1 MSLQLVE
8 NFSSAHATILNSID
22 QIFLVCRSYSQVK
35 PLLRALHEKVLAHL
49 GRQDKVFIAKLTE
62 AAGDN
67 REAAK
72 MLEFLVYDLKNIKI
86 KYLIFYDNH
95 SGEMADINAR
105 TFPKDFQEFSDELI
119 TRIKMEEEYL
129 FPFLKKL
136 P

>member
-1 MSLQLVE
+1 MSRQLVE

-22 QIFLVCRSYSQVK
+22 QILLVSRSYSQVK
-35 PLLRALHEKVLAHL
+35 PHLRALHEKVLAHL
-49 GRQDKVFIAKLTE
+49 GRQDKVLIAKLTE

-72 MLEFLVYDLKNIKI
+72 MLEFLVFDLKNIKI

-129 FPFLKKL
+129 FPLLKKL